1 MHGLLMLYTRCI
13 TLTFRPYIWS
23 ANATKEQHTP
33 TWGKASLG
41 LLLLLQ
47 LVISLQALQIP
58 DPQRLAAVP
67 VLAVPCQQL

>member
-1 MHGLLMLYTRCI
+1 MSHMRCAV
-13 TLTFRPYIWS
+13 LQSRPYIWS
-23 ANATKEQHTP
+23 AHANKEQHTC

-58 DPQRLAAVP
+58 DPQRLAAVLVP
-67 VLAVPCQQL
+67 VLSVPGQQL